1 MSDGTDAESEG
12 ATGTDG
18 TGTDGDRA
26 SSVLGDDTRKH
37 ALVPIDGSDQS
48 TAALE
53 HALSEFEGARL
64 TLLHVINPAR
74 AGYGAQAGIPTSS
87 EEWLEAA
94 EAEADALFA
103 GARERARGQGVDI
116 ETATEIGNPSR
127 LIVEFTEDEARDIDH
142 VVMGSHGRSG
152 LSRVLL
158 GSVAE
163 NVVRRSTVPVTVVR

>member
-1 MSDGTDAESEG
+1 MSDDRDETAADADASG
-12 ATGTDG
+12 AGEETAET
-18 TGTDGDRA
+18 
-26 SSVLGDDTRKH
+26 SSVLDDGQKTVLIPVDGSEQSDTAIQH
-37 ALVPIDGSDQS
+37 AL
-48 TAALE
+48 E
-53 HALSEFEGARL
+53 EFEGARL
-64 TLLHVINPAR
+64 LLLHVINPAR

-87 EEWLEAA
+87 EEWLEEA

-103 GARERARGQGVDI
+103 GAEERAHGYDVDV
-116 ETATEIGNPSR
+116 ETATEVGNPSR
-127 LIVEFTEDEARDIDH
+127 IIVEFTEEDDRGVDH

>member
-1 MSDGTDAESEG
+1 MSDETDTETADGGESADD
-12 ATGTDG
+12 ATG
-18 TGTDGDRA
+18 
-26 SSVLGDDTRKH
+26 SVLGDDPENV
-37 ALVPIDGSDQS
+37 LVPIDGSTQS
-48 TAALE
+48 DTALQ
-53 HALSEFEGARL
+53 HALDSFDGATL

-87 EEWLEAA
+87 EEWLEEA
-94 EAEADALFA
+94 EDEADALFA
-103 GARERARGQGVDI
+103 GARERAHGYDVDI
-116 ETATEIGNPSR
+116 ETVTEVGNPSR
-127 LIVEFTEDEARDIDH
+127 VIVEFTEDEEYDIDH

>member
-1 MSDGTDAESEG
+1 MSDETTDDAPSAEPSARDGAGSEG
-12 ATGTDG
+12 GDG
-18 TGTDGDRA
+18 RRT
-26 SSVLGDDTRKH
+26 V
-37 ALVPIDGSDQS
+37 LVPIDGSEQS
-48 TAALE
+48 DAALQ
-53 HALSEFEGARL
+53 HALSEFEGAAL

-87 EEWLEAA
+87 EEWLEEA
-94 EAEADALFA
+94 EAEAEELFA
-103 GARERARGQGVDI
+103 AAEERAHGRDVRI
-116 ETATEIGNPSR
+116 ETVTEVGNPSR
-127 LIVEFTEDEARDIDH
+127 VIVEFTEDEANGIDH

>member
-1 MSDGTDAESEG
+1 MSDETHADDDDVGSDDEG
-12 ATGTDG
+12 
-18 TGTDGDRA
+18 
-26 SSVLGDDTRKH
+26 SSVLGDDRKH
-37 ALVPIDGSDQS
+37 VLVPIDGSDQS
-48 TAALE
+48 DAALQ
-53 HALSEFEGARL
+53 HVLDEFEDATV

-87 EEWLEAA
+87 EEWLEEA
-94 EAEADALFA
+94 ESEADALFA
-103 GARERARGQGVDI
+103 GARERARGHDVTI

-127 LIVEFTEDEARDIDH
+127 VIVEFTQDEDRGIDH

-163 NVVRRSTVPVTVVR
+163 NVVRRSIVPVTVVR

>member
-1 MSDGTDAESEG
+1 MSEG
-12 ATGTDG
+12 DADG
-18 TGTDGDRA
+18 G
-26 SSVLGDDTRKH
+26 VLDSGQKH
-37 ALVPIDGSDQS
+37 VLVPIDGSEQS
-48 TAALE
+48 DHAIDHVLE
-53 HALSEFEGARL
+53 EFEGARV

-87 EEWLEAA
+87 EEWLEEA
-94 EAEADALFA
+94 EAEAEELFA
-103 GARERARGQGVDI
+103 AARERARTHDIDI

-127 LIVEFTEDEARDIDH
+127 AVVEYTEDEALGIDH